1 MVTQLEIQGITP
13 PVAGATPIIF
23 VVDTVTAQYS
33 GTVTWTSKD
42 GPLVGTFQPA
52 TIYAATMN
60 LIPNSGFTFTGVGQD
75 SFLVNGASRVYNSGG
90 LGEVTAIFP
99 PQLLDATESLDLAFA
114 DYGSINIKDVF
125 GQFPLNEKGLPVGT
139 LKVDQIAVDSQNG
152 IVVLASFHE
161 GGIDN
166 HILLRFNS
174 NGSYDFNFG
183 APGRSLRR
191 NLEDSRKPF
200 VLVTTTCNTYVETL
214 DLEIDSE
221 DGILVLLSG
230 SSDQND
236 CGGIYHNF
244 VARYTS
250 AGVLDLEFGDDGAIG
265 TLAPQDGAAISLY
278 VDLTLDDQNRIL
290 LAWVSNEDV
299 AEIGLIGFLADG
311 TFDESGDSFGSESL
325 KISYPGG
332 STPEPYRS
340 VSIIADNANGYII
353 SFTGV
358 GSIVL
363 EDPIYF
369 TQLTRFHEN
378 GVIDQNFKG
387 RGDFGPSGDALI
399 VPYFFLTDLAP
410 DGLTGFL
417 VAGTVSF
424 PSDIQNSFAAVVRI
438 NLDGSSDNDFS
449 DPTINGDLNPLV
461 SNSCINS
468 GLLRNHLSNQSGNGI
483 VLGNY
488 CSNGAAT
495 GGILKTFFS
504 SGEFFGE
511 FFRPESVDF
520 AGQITKQLIETFDG
534 KVVALSGA
542 LPTKG
547 FSGYFDSVVGFGDQ
561 VDWTQPIISRYEFV
575 PPPTIPLTITGP
587 AQITGIVDTPINSV
601 NLVIAGASGSPRVTV
616 TSGSLPAGLTYT
628 SSGLISGTPTTAGNN
643 STTFTVT
650 DSSEETATATIQFVI
665 SPISVPISVPVI
677 VAPTPVPYLRTLTAP
692 KLNLIDGNLICT
704 PGTYNAGYTLDG
716 VLQGSTTALFTP
728 SAFSYNLLI
737 NGIAQTSLTVVS
749 STPINSWNLP
759 ATTSRSLISCSV
771 AISVNG
777 ISNLDRSTDNT
788 SAVGLALSTQ
798 AASLVI
804 ANVDYSSSL
813 TANSKAYQLALVD
826 NRALWRNQIDAIRS
840 NYYDTLN
847 RIKAKGGS
855 KMVTDTSTALKV
867 MIAAQKK
874 SAADYAASKPAALA
888 AKDAADR
895 TVLAARDVAIAKAN
909 AAYGTFI
916 ESIGYGVLIP

>member
-1 MVTQLEIQGITP
+1 MV
-13 PVAGATPIIF
+13 
-23 VVDTVTAQYS
+23 
-33 GTVTWTSKD
+33 
-42 GPLVGTFQPA
+42 
-52 TIYAATMN
+52 
-60 LIPNSGFTFTGVGQD
+60 PNSGFTFTGVEQD
-75 SFLVNGASRVYNSGG
+75 SFLVNGATRVYNSGG
-90 LGEVTAIFP
+90 FGEVTAIFP
-99 PQLLDATESLDLAFA
+99 PQLRDATESLDLAFA
-114 DYGSINIKDVF
+114 DHGSISIKDVF

-152 IVVLASFHE
+152 IVVLASFYE

-183 APGRSLRR
+183 APGQSLRR
-191 NLEDSRKPF
+191 NPEDSRKPY
-200 VLVTTTCNTYVETL
+200 VLVTTTCNTYIETL
-214 DLEIDSE
+214 GLEIDSE

-230 SSDQND
+230 SADQNE

-250 AGVLDLEFGDDGAIG
+250 AGVLDLEFGDEGAIG

-299 AEIGLIGFLADG
+299 TEIGLIGFLADG
-311 TFDESGDSFGSESL
+311 TFDESVDSFGSESL
-325 KISYPGG
+325 NISYPGG

-358 GSIVL
+358 GSIGI

-369 TQLTRFHEN
+369 TQLIRFHEN

-387 RGDFGPSGDALI
+387 RGDFGPPGDALT

-417 VAGTVSF
+417 IAGTFSM
-424 PSDIQNSFAAVVRI
+424 PSDFQNSFAAVVRI

-449 DPTINGDLNPLV
+449 DLTINGDLNPLV

-468 GLLRNHLSNQSGNGI
+468 GLLRNYLSNQSGSGI
-483 VLGNY
+483 LVGNS
-488 CSNGAAT
+488 CSNIAAP
-495 GGILKTFFS
+495 GGRLKTFSS

-520 AGQITKQLIETFDG
+520 ARKITKQLIETFDG
-534 KVVALSGA
+534 KVVTLSGA

-547 FSGYFDSVVGFGDQ
+547 FMGYFGSVIGYGDE

-575 PPPTIPLTITGP
+575 PPPTIPFTITGP
-587 AQITGIVDTPINSV
+587 AQITGIVGTPINPV
-601 NLVIAGASGSPRVTV
+601 NLVIAGANGSPRVTV
-616 TSGSLPAGLTYT
+616 TSGSLPAGLIYT

-665 SPISVPISVPVI
+665 SPVSVPVSVPVI

-716 VLQGSTTALFTP
+716 VVQGSTTTLFTP
-728 SAFSYNLLI
+728 STFTFNLLI
-737 NGIAQTSLTVVS
+737 NGVPQISLAVTTVTNSSSWNIPS
-749 STPINSWNLP
+749 STSG
-759 ATTSRSLISCSV
+759 SLISCSV
-771 AISVNG
+771 SVSANS
-777 ISNLDRSTDNT
+777 ITNSDKSTDNA
-788 SAVGLALSTQ
+788 SALGSALSIQ
-798 AASLVI
+798 ATSFAT
-804 ANVDYSSSL
+804 ANTDYSASQS
-813 TANSKAYQLALVD
+813 ANSKAYQKALVD
-826 NRALWRNQIDAIRS
+826 NRALWRKQVETIRT
-840 NYYDTLN
+840 NYYETIA
-847 RIKAKGGS
+847 RITANDGTK
-855 KMVTDTSTALKV
+855 KMILDKSMALKV
-867 MIAAQKK
+867 YIAAQKK
-874 SAADYAASKPAALA
+874 SAADYKASQPAALA
-888 AKDAADR
+888 AREAANKAALDAKNA
-895 TVLAARDVAIAKAN
+895 AIAKAN
-909 AAYGTFI
+909 ATYGTFI
-916 ESIGYGVLIP
+916 ESIGYGVLVP